1 MGKSFA
7 TLRKVLV
14 SALFLT
20 SLTGGM
26 VQAQSVVTL
35 DSFDL
40 DENEVSEDA
49 QRPQSCLQN
58 PDQDHCGL
66 AEPSSRTFSLSDVVN
81 LGIID
86 RSEVEVEDETGQI
99 IPVEERVEALPSVD
113 LEILFDYNS
122 DQLRPD
128 QLSPLVELARDLQSV
143 DFGDAQLV
151 LMGHTDAIG
160 LAAYNQDLSLR
171 RAQTVATFLSRQA
184 GIPIYRIR
192 TSGMGFNYLRYPND
206 PAHPGN
212 RRVQVML
219 VE

>member
-7 TLRKVLV
+7 TLRKALV

-20 SLTGGM
+20 SLAGGM

-86 RSEVEVEDETGQI
+86 RSEAEVENAAGRI
-99 IPVEERVEALPSVD
+99 VPVEERVEALPS
-113 LEILFDYNS
+113 
-122 DQLRPD
+122 
-128 QLSPLVELARDLQSV
+128 
-143 DFGDAQLV
+143 
-151 LMGHTDAIG
+151 
-160 LAAYNQDLSLR
+160 
-171 RAQTVATFLSRQA
+171 
-184 GIPIYRIR
+184 
-192 TSGMGFNYLRYPND
+192 
-206 PAHPGN
+206 
-212 RRVQVML
+212 
-219 VE
+219 

>member
-7 TLRKVLV
+7 TLRKALV

-20 SLTGGM
+20 SLAGGM

-40 DENEVSEDA
+40 DENEVSEDT

-86 RSEVEVEDETGQI
+86 RSEVEVEDETGQF

-122 DQLRPD
+122 DQLRSD
-128 QLSPLVELARDLQSV
+128 QLSPLVELAQDLQRV

-160 LAAYNQDLSLR
+160 SAAYNQDLSLR
-171 RAQTVATFLSRQA
+171 RAQSVAAFLSRAA
-184 GIPIYRIR
+184 GIPAYRIR
-192 TSGMGFNYLRYPND
+192 TSGMGFSYLRYPNVPD
-206 PAHPGN
+206 HPGN
-212 RRVQVML
+212 RRVQIML

>member
-7 TLRKVLV
+7 TLRKALV

-20 SLTGGM
+20 SLAGGM
-26 VQAQSVVTL
+26 IQAQSVVTL
-35 DSFDL
+35 ESFGL

-86 RSEVEVEDETGQI
+86 RSEVEEADQTGRI
-99 IPVEERVEALPSVD
+99 VPVEERVEALPSVD

-122 DQLRPD
+122 DRLRPD
-128 QLSPLVELARDLQSV
+128 QVAPLVDLARDLQGV
-143 DFGDAQLV
+143 DFNEAQLV

-160 LAAYNQDLSLR
+160 SAAYNQDLSLR
-171 RAQTVATFLSRQA
+171 RAQSVAAFLTRQA
-184 GIPIYRIR
+184 GIPAYRIR
-192 TSGMGFNYLRYPND
+192 TSGMGYSYLRYPND
-206 PAHPGN
+206 PEHPGN
-212 RRVQVML
+212 RRVQVIL
-219 VE
+219 VQ